1 MRSTMGSV
9 EVITRVERRR
19 RWSREEK
26 QRLVAESAR
35 PDRTVSQ
42 VARSHG
48 VAPNLLFTWR
58 RQFLAAAVE
67 VAGAGA
73 GFVPVR
79 LAEEGPSLQEAV
91 SASAAAAPRLE
102 IKLPS
107 GIVINVIGEVASE
120 SLRRVLS
127 VLAAG

>member
-1 MRSTMGSV
+1 MPSTMSTV

-26 QRLVAESAR
+26 QRLVAESSR

-42 VARSHG
+42 VARAHG

-58 RQFLAAAVE
+58 RQFLAAAV
-67 VAGAGA
+67 AGAGASA

-79 LAEEGPSLQEAV
+79 LTEEGPPPLEVPTRS
-91 SASAAAAPRLE
+91 SAARLE
-102 IKLPS
+102 IRLPS
-107 GIVINVIGEVASE
+107 GIVINVVGEVSSE
-120 SLRRVLS
+120 SLRRVLTA
-127 VLAAG
+127 VTTG